1 MGSRCD
7 VVVKWNDDVQSKDNR
22 MDPSIKKM
30 IPTSDES
37 INPMKKDLSK
47 FVEPLRFEEKIVL
60 ENMMSVSN
68 RRKRSN
74 DSQVRVQ

>member
-7 VVVKWNDDVQSKDNR
+7 VVVKWNDNVQSKDNR

-30 IPTSDES
+30 ISTSDES

-68 RRKRSN
+68 RRK
-74 DSQVRVQ
+74 